1 MSSSY
6 SLMCCN
12 PSVILMIHAARFAL
26 GGVYDT
32 LFLYEI

>member
-1 MSSSY
+1 MLSSY
-6 SLMCCN
+6 SLLYCN
-12 PSVILMIHAARFAL
+12 PSVILMIHAAPFAL